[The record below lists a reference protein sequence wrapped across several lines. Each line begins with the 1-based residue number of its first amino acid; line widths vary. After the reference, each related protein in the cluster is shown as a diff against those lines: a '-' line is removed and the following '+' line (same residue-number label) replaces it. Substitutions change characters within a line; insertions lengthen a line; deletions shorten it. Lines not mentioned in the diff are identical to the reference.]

1 MASDSDTGERE
12 IRFEYE
18 PHRQTLYLDGQGLSR
33 ATLVLAAAAA
43 TRFAHAYD
51 WGHHGDAP
59 APQGL
64 EGDDSGPPASAPD
77 AGEAARAPAKRTCGV
92 AGPEDEPLAFAIV
105 PGVPEREVGRLS
117 AFTALCVQAA
127 ERLAGDNH
135 PEELSV
141 VCLSR
146 SCEDRSPAP
155 DTPCFAAGLLAA
167 RLDLAHLL
175 EFETQMCMVE
185 LLAALVA
192 LRPDLRSWIPIARD
206 PTVRVREPEGHPG
219 LPLIVTPFVMETE
232 AAWEAVQRREVV
244 DEAFVAA
251 TPAVDALWRTLC
263 VRA

>member
-12 IRFEYE
+12 ICFEYE
-18 PHRQTLYLDGQGLSR
+18 PDRRTLLLRGQGLPP

-43 TRFAHAYD
+43 TRLGHAYD

-59 APQGL
+59 APQSL
-64 EGDDSGPPASAPD
+64 KGDDSGPPAPD
-77 AGEAARAPAKRTCGV
+77 AGKTARAQAKRTCGI
-92 AGPEDEPLAFAIV
+92 AGSEDWPVAFATV
-105 PGVPEREVGRLS
+105 PGVPEGEMSRLS
-117 AFTALCVQAA
+117 TFTALCVQAA
-127 ERLAGDNH
+127 ERLAGDT
-135 PEELSV
+135 PSEEFSV

-146 SCEDRSPAP
+146 SYEDGPAGRNP
-155 DTPCFAAGLLAA
+155 PCFAGLLAA
-167 RLDLAHLL
+167 RLDIAHLL

-192 LRPDLRSWIPIARD
+192 QRPDLRPWIPIERD
-206 PTVRVREPEGHPG
+206 PTVRLREPGGHPG

-232 AAWEAVQRREVV
+232 AAWKAVQRREVV

-263 VRA
+263 VRT

>member
-1 MASDSDTGERE
+1 MACASDSGERE

-18 PHRQTLYLDGQGLSR
+18 AERQTLYLSGPGLSP

-43 TRFAHAYD
+43 TRLAHAYE
-51 WGHHGDAP
+51 WGQHGAAP
-59 APQGL
+59 APRGL
-64 EGDDSGPPASAPD
+64 EGDDSGRPAPD
-77 AGEAARAPAKRTCGV
+77 SGEAARTQAKRTCGI
-92 AGPEDEPLAFAIV
+92 AGPEDGPVAFAIV
-105 PGVPEREVGRLS
+105 PGVPEGEMGRLS

-127 ERLAGDNH
+127 ERLAGDNR

-141 VCLSR
+141 VCLSQ

-175 EFETQMCMVE
+175 EFETQACTVE
-185 LLAALVA
+185 MLAALVA
-192 LRPDLRSWIPIARD
+192 QRPDLRSWIPVARD
-206 PTVRVREPEGHPG
+206 PTVRLREPAGHPG

-232 AAWEAVQRREVV
+232 AAWEAVQRRAVV

>member
-1 MASDSDTGERE
+1 MASDSDNGERE

-18 PHRQTLYLDGQGLSR
+18 PDRQTLYLRGQGLPR

-43 TRFAHAYD
+43 TRLAHAYD

-59 APQGL
+59 APQRPG
-64 EGDDSGPPASAPD
+64 GDDSGRPAPD
-77 AGEAARAPAKRTCGV
+77 AGETARAPAKRIYGI
-92 AGPEDEPLAFAIV
+92 ADPEDEPLAFAIV
-105 PGVPEREVGRLS
+105 PGVPEGEMGRLS

-127 ERLAGDNH
+127 ERLAGDNP

-167 RLDLAHLL
+167 RLDIAYLL

-185 LLAALVA
+185 LVAALVA
-192 LRPDLRSWIPIARD
+192 QRPDLRAWIPIARD

-232 AAWEAVQRREVV
+232 SAWQAVQRREVV
-244 DEAFVAA
+244 DAAFVAA
-251 TPAVDALWRTLC
+251 APAVDALWRTLC
-263 VRA
+263 VRT